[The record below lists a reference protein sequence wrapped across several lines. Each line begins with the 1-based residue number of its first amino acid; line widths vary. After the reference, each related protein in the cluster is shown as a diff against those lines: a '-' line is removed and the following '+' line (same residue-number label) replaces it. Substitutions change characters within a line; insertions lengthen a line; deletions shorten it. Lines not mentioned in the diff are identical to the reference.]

1 MTHTIL
7 IMAGGTGG
15 HVFPALAVADYL
27 KKAGWRIVWLGTK
40 GGMEE
45 SLVSQKGHDIKFID
59 FSGLRGKN
67 LMVWFTLPVR
77 LLLAFWQSAKLLFQL
92 RPDVVLGMGGYPAFP
107 GGIMASLLNK
117 PLLIHEQNS
126 IPGLTN
132 KILVKF
138 ADKVL
143 TGFPDSIKDKKKVV
157 FSGNPVRNEIS
168 QLDAPDNR
176 YEGRS
181 GNLKLLIIGGSLGA
195 QALNTIVP
203 QALKLIPDS
212 VRPLVIHQAG
222 GKHLETLNKN
232 YAEAGVEGEL
242 VVFIEDM
249 AVQYS
254 ECHHDFHGH
263 PSAQGWAFKI
273 CLHNCHDRNHGPRG
287 SGNAL
292 YRMGKRRLPV
302 LNDPGY
308 HNLFRPV
315 SAGQSKK
322 LYHWCSICRGH
333 SFDADHAADRCPV
346 TVGCGDRSHVP
357 CGQFIVP
364 DGRWRALSQG
374 VFKRDPNRG
383 RAPASS
389 KCPHGSVF

>member
-1 MTHTIL
+1 
-7 IMAGGTGG
+7 MAGGTGG

-27 KKAGWRIVWLGTK
+27 KKAGWRIIWLGTK

-45 SLVSQKGHDIKFID
+45 ALVPQKGHDIKFID

-132 KILVKF
+132 KMLAKF

-157 FSGNPVRNEIS
+157 FSGNPVRNDIC
-168 QLDAPDNR
+168 QLDTPDNR

-195 QALNTIVP
+195 QALNAIVP

-212 VRPLVIHQAG
+212 MRPLVTHQAG
-222 GKHLETLNKN
+222 GKHLETLNRN
-232 YAEAGVEGEL
+232 YVEAGVEGEL

-249 AVQYS
+249 AIQYS
-254 ECHHDFHGH
+254 ECDLV
-263 PSAQGWAFKI
+263 I
-273 CLHNCHDRNHGPRG
+273 CRAG
-287 SGNAL
+287 AL
-292 YRMGKRRLPV
+292 TIAELA
-302 LNDPGY
+302 
-308 HNLFRPV
+308 
-315 SAGQSKK
+315 SAGIASILVPFPYAVDDHQTYNAKFLSSHGAAVLLPEDELTPSSLANLLSGLTREK
-322 LYHWCSICRGH
+322 LLIMATKAREL
-333 SFDADHAADRCPV
+333 AKPNATR
-346 TVGCGDRSHVP
+346 
-357 CGQFIVP
+357 IVAEECMEMI
-364 DGRWRALSQG
+364 R
-374 VFKRDPNRG
+374 
-383 RAPASS
+383 
-389 KCPHGSVF
+389 